1 MSNNEPVSGRCNAQ
15 TRDGNHCANYP
26 VKGANRCR
34 QHGGTNDGPDPA
46 KLEGNQ
52 NARTHGVHA
61 DPANVLDDLA
71 DRDPDA
77 YEWVM
82 SKYDSYLDA
91 SPFDDGSA
99 KADLLKQIATQEYTI
114 WKATGHQL
122 RNGVVRQTDDGM
134 EESPVNL
141 PLDRMQRTVTRRLE
155 RLGALD
161 YDDSD
166 SGDSEKTLCEILSE
180 E

>member
-1 MSNNEPVSGRCNAQ
+1 
-15 TRDGNHCANYP
+15 
-26 VKGANRCR
+26 
-34 QHGGTNDGPDPA
+34 
-46 KLEGNQ
+46 LERKQ

-61 DPANVLDDLA
+61 DPANVLDDFA
-71 DRDPDA
+71 DRDPDT

-82 SKYDSYLDA
+82 SKYESYLDA

-99 KADLLKQIATQEYTI
+99 KADLLKQVATEEYTI

-122 RNGVVRQTDDGM
+122 RNGVVRQTDDGI
-134 EESPVNL
+134 EKSPVNL
-141 PLDRMQRTVTRRLE
+141 LLDRMHRTVTRRLE
-155 RLGALD
+155 RSGAVD

-166 SGDSEKTLCEILSE
+166 SGDFERTLSEILSE